1 MPHFVIIFLLYL
13 ECLSIEYSVIFVGGF
28 FFFFKQKTA
37 YEMRIS
43 DWSSDVCSSDLQEN
57 WQKSAGW
64 RKSLGHQVLLFDPLD
79 PHGLTARFNPF
90 SHINRGDPVEVIDEL
105 QKIAAMLWPPPA
117 NGESFWMD
125 SARTAFIGVASYI
138 AATEE
143 LPFTMGE
150 VYRNL
155 SA

>member
-1 MPHFVIIFLLYL
+1 
-13 ECLSIEYSVIFVGGF
+13 
-28 FFFFKQKTA
+28 
-37 YEMRIS
+37 MRIC
-43 DWSSDVCSSDLQEN
+43 DWSSDVCSSDL
-57 WQKSAGW
+57 
-64 RKSLGHQVLLFDPLD
+64 
-79 PHGLTARFNPF
+79 FNPF
-90 SHINRGDPVEVIDEL
+90 SHSNRGDPVEVIDEL

-150 VYRNL
+150 VYRNFSAGDAKDRFPRIIRDRAAAGNPL
-155 SA
+155 SESCVSALNDWISSRSEEHTSTRLNSSH

>member
-1 MPHFVIIFLLYL
+1 
-13 ECLSIEYSVIFVGGF
+13 
-28 FFFFKQKTA
+28 
-37 YEMRIS
+37 MRIS
-43 DWSSDVCSSDLQEN
+43 DRSSDVCSSDL
-57 WQKSAGW
+57 
-64 RKSLGHQVLLFDPLD
+64 
-79 PHGLTARFNPF
+79 PHGRTALFNPF

-150 VYRNL
+150 VYRNFSAGDAKDRFPRIIRDRAAAGNPL
-155 SA
+155 SESSGSAPTDLISGPAHPPKPEDS